1 MFTENEV
8 AALITFPDIN
18 ELVDQQRK
26 SFIKAEAPYLEIDNH
41 DFLSLILVT
50 PSLGIALA
58 NESVSFFE
66 EMALNKKARKLSKGG
81 YILKKDPVVVA
92 MGFLIKS
99 YDKWAGPFFGVI
111 KSILDKLYNKQDL
124 MTLTKDAA
132 YITDEEFCYLGL
144 KAPFGFIRAITSFFM
159 NEEDED
165 FIRHRKTNKKDYD
178 RIVLIGE
185 QLGFSEIP
193 FFKKFLTTFDVK

>member
-8 AALITFPDIN
+8 AAIISIPEIN
-18 ELVDQQRK
+18 ELVDEQRK
-26 SFIKAEAPYLEIDNH
+26 AFIKTEAHYLEIDNH

-58 NESVSFFE
+58 NDSVSFFE

-81 YILKKDPVVVA
+81 YVLKKDPVVVA

-99 YDKWAGPFFGVI
+99 YDKWAPPFYEVI
-111 KSILDKLYNKQDL
+111 KAILDKLYSKEEL
-124 MTLTKDAA
+124 MKVDKDVET
-132 YITDEEFCYLGL
+132 ITDEDFCIMGL
-144 KAPFGFIRAITSFFM
+144 NAPFSFIRAITSFFM

-165 FIRHRKTNKKDYD
+165 FLRRRKTNKVDYK
-178 RIVLIGE
+178 RIVELGD

-193 FFKKFLTTFDVK
+193 FFKKFLTTFEVK

>member
-8 AALITFPDIN
+8 ASLIIDDQVRQ
-18 ELVDQQRK
+18 LVLDLRK
-26 SFIKAEAPYLEIDNH
+26 SFVKEEAPYLEISDH

-58 NESVSFFE
+58 NGSVSLFE

-81 YILKKDPVVVA
+81 YFLKKDPVVVA
-92 MGFLIKS
+92 MGFLIKH
-99 YDKWAGPFFGVI
+99 YDKWESRFYEAIHIMMTKLFNKEEMI
-111 KSILDKLYNKQDL
+111 KGHSGDTELS
-124 MTLTKDAA
+124 
-132 YITDEEFCYLGL
+132 EEQFCLLGL

-165 FIRHRKTNKKDYD
+165 IIRHRKISKVEFE
-178 RIVLIGE
+178 RVVEIGE
-185 QLGFSEIP
+185 KIGFSDIP
-193 FFKKFLTTFDVK
+193 FFRKFLTTFDVK